1 MSQSTRSKS
10 STMIRRN
17 PSAPFSNLVTLQE
30 QDSRNPFSAA
40 ANSSLSS
47 SSRMLS
53 LLPAREVQGWG
64 VMIFSVAGKLLCEMK
79 QIERGLLRRN
89 GRQRPLGAFADDG
102 WGDENDQLL
111 LLVGIKCAGEE
122 FAEPRD
128 VTEEGDL
135 F

>member
-64 VMIFSVAGKLLCEMK
+64 VMIFSVAGKLLCVMK
-79 QIERGLLRRN
+79 QIERGLLRRD
-89 GRQRPLGAFADDG
+89 GRQRPLGAFADNG
-102 WGDENDQLL
+102 WRDENDQLL
-111 LLVGIKCAGEE
+111 LLVGLRPALEKLSQQ
-122 FAEPRD
+122 RD
-128 VTEEGDL
+128 VAQ
-135 F
+135 